1 MLKRDLVKKVSFL
14 QDASQELVQDLC
26 LEMRAEVA
34 TPGDIIVRA
43 GEIGRHVY
51 FIGRGTVE
59 VTTPDGATV
68 LASLSDSDFFGELTL
83 LHRGVRTATV
93 QAISYCDLYVLDDE
107 AFDRTLSRYPEFE
120 EHIRQVAEQRPVLPD
135 TSGVDGPARSAWV
148 LHVLCVAP
156 SPYRRGGLIMRVP
169 TQRLFFVVS
178 LVLLAGPVSSQEAG
192 PTGPNPYD
200 IISGWPT
207 SFAGAGFAWGGNS
220 GVYAESPDR
229 IIVLQRGETRLP
241 DPMPD
246 GFEGFVGSI
255 GINALSGQGR
265 TWQNCIYVVDGD
277 GNILEVWDQWDY
289 LFAGTEGP
297 GPHRIRVSPY
307 DPERRIW
314 VIHETGHQI
323 FVFSNDGKELL
334 MTLGEK
340 NVPGQD
346 ETHFGLPQD
355 VAFLPDG
362 RILIADG
369 YENGRVMVMDADA
382 KYLTEFGE
390 RGEGLGQFNV
400 VHGIAVGPD
409 GRIFVVDRDN
419 LRVQV
424 FSQTNGGSYHPEFAP
439 VEEWTG
445 FGMPL
450 DIMISGDRVW
460 VTDLRPAKIVQ
471 LDLDGNRQYS
481 FNLPTEGPFRYLEMH
496 SFAVDSDG
504 NLYGAD
510 NQNARIQK
518 FVPKAGID
526 RSLLVGPGYARR

>member
-1 MLKRDLVKKVSFL
+1 
-14 QDASQELVQDLC
+14 
-26 LEMRAEVA
+26 
-34 TPGDIIVRA
+34 
-43 GEIGRHVY
+43 
-51 FIGRGTVE
+51 
-59 VTTPDGATV
+59 
-68 LASLSDSDFFGELTL
+68 
-83 LHRGVRTATV
+83 
-93 QAISYCDLYVLDDE
+93 
-107 AFDRTLSRYPEFE
+107 
-120 EHIRQVAEQRPVLPD
+120 
-135 TSGVDGPARSAWV
+135 
-148 LHVLCVAP
+148 
-156 SPYRRGGLIMRVP
+156 
-169 TQRLFFVVS
+169 
-178 LVLLAGPVSSQEAG
+178 
-192 PTGPNPYD
+192 
-200 IISGWPT
+200 
-207 SFAGAGFAWGGNS
+207 
-220 GVYAESPDR
+220 
-229 IIVLQRGETRLP
+229 
-241 DPMPD
+241 
-246 GFEGFVGSI
+246 
-255 GINALSGQGR
+255 
-265 TWQNCIYVVDGD
+265 
-277 GNILEVWDQWDY
+277 
-289 LFAGTEGP
+289 
-297 GPHRIRVSPY
+297 
-307 DPERRIW
+307 
-314 VIHETGHQI
+314 
-323 FVFSNDGKELL
+323 

-424 FSQTNGGSYHPEFAP
+424 FSQSNGGSYHPEFAP

-481 FNLPTEGPFRYLEMH
+481 FNLPAEGPFRYLEMH

-526 RSLLVGPGYARR
+526 RSLLVGQGYARR

>member
-1 MLKRDLVKKVSFL
+1 
-14 QDASQELVQDLC
+14 
-26 LEMRAEVA
+26 MR
-34 TPGDIIVRA
+34 TPTRA
-43 GEIGRHVY
+43 LPV
-51 FIGRGTVE
+51 V
-59 VTTPDGATV
+59 
-68 LASLSDSDFFGELTL
+68 ASL
-83 LHRGVRTATV
+83 A
-93 QAISYCDLYVLDDE
+93 
-107 AFDRTLSRYPEFE
+107 
-120 EHIRQVAEQRPVLPD
+120 
-135 TSGVDGPARSAWV
+135 
-148 LHVLCVAP
+148 
-156 SPYRRGGLIMRVP
+156 
-169 TQRLFFVVS
+169 
-178 LVLLAGPVSSQEAG
+178 LLAGPAAAQDPG
-192 PTGPNPYD
+192 PTGPIPYD
-200 IISGWPT
+200 IIDGWPT
-207 SFAGAGFAWGGNS
+207 RFAGEGFAWGGNS
-220 GVYAESPDR
+220 GVYAESPNR
-229 IIVLQRGETRLP
+229 IIVLQRGETKLP
-241 DPMPD
+241 DPVPD

-265 TWQNCIYVVDGD
+265 TWQNCIYEVDGE
-277 GNILEVWDQWDY
+277 GNILKVWDQWDY
-289 LFAGTEGP
+289 LFAGTDGP

-314 VIHETGHQI
+314 VIHETAHQI
-323 FVFSNDGKELL
+323 FVFSNDGEELL

-340 NVPGQD
+340 NVPGTD

-369 YENGRVMVMDADA
+369 YENGRVIVMDADA
-382 KYLTEFGE
+382 KYLSEFGE

-400 VHGIAVGPD
+400 VHGIAVGPN

-424 FSQTNGGSYHPEFAP
+424 FRETEGANPEFEA

-450 DIMISGDRVW
+450 DIMVSGDRVW

-471 LDLDGNRQYS
+471 LDLDGNRKYS
-481 FNLPTEGPFRYLEMH
+481 FNLPTEGPHRYLEMH

-510 NQNARIQK
+510 NQHARIQK

-526 RSLLVGPGYARR
+526 RSLLVGQADGRR